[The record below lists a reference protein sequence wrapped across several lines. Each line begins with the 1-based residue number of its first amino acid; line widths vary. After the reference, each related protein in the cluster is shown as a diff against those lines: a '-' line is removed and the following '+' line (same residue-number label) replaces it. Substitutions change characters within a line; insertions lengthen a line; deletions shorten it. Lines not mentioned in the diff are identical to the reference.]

1 MQKVVRIISCVQSF
15 LSIFLLLFLG
25 PNTNGCQFYIT
36 TASEAPWIDGSHT
49 VFGVV
54 LSGMQVVRKIEN
66 TRTDSQDRPLDDCK
80 ITESGTLPVGELYDF
95 GLEGEVEG
103 C

>member
-1 MQKVVRIISCVQSF
+1 MIYI
-15 LSIFLLLFLG
+15 LFTALLG

-36 TASEAPWIDGSHT
+36 TGPEAPWIDGSHT

-54 LSGMQVVRKIEN
+54 LSGMDVVRKIES
-66 TRTDSQDRPLDDCK
+66 TVTDGQDRPLDDCK
-80 ITESGTLPVGELYDF
+80 ITESGTIPIGEIYDF